1 MSSDALSDPHCLALI
16 TGGGGQLGQEL
27 RDTVPAGWTALSC
40 TSAELDVARPDQ
52 VAEVLERFRP
62 ALVINAAAYTGV
74 DAAEQEPARA
84 HAVNAAGAANVAAAS
99 REIGARLVQVSTDYV
114 FDGALGRPYLPD
126 DRTEPLGVYGRTK
139 LEGEREVLRL
149 AADTS
154 VILRTAWL
162 YSGRGRNFVL
172 TMLRL
177 LGEREEVGVVC
188 DQVGTPTWCRSVAEA
203 IWAAAERPDLRG
215 IHHWTDEGTA
225 SWYELALAIQ
235 EEALALGLLQ
245 RQVPI
250 RPLRSDQY
258 PTPARR
264 PAYSVLDASA
274 TEVAL
279 GLRRRPW
286 RIALHLMLEGLVRA

>member
-1 MSSDALSDPHCLALI
+1 MSSDSGRTALI

-27 RDTVPAGWTALSC
+27 RDTAPPAWKALSC
-40 TSAELDVARPDQ
+40 SSAELDVTRSEV
-52 VAEVLERFRP
+52 VAEVLERTRP
-62 ALVINAAAYTGV
+62 TVVINAAAYTGV
-74 DAAEQEPARA
+74 DAAEHEPARA
-84 HAVNAAGAANVAAAS
+84 HAVNAVGAANVAAAC
-99 REIGARLVQVSTDYV
+99 RAIGARLIQVSTDYV

-126 DRTEPLGVYGRTK
+126 DSTAPLGVYGRTK
-139 LEGEREVLRL
+139 LDGEREVMRL
-149 AADTS
+149 AAGTS

-177 LGEREEVGVVC
+177 FRERDEVGVVC

-215 IHHWTDEGTA
+215 VHHWTDEGTA

-235 EEALALGLLQ
+235 EEALALGVLP
-245 RQVPI
+245 RPVSV
-250 RPLRSDQY
+250 RPLRTDQY

-264 PAYSVLDASA
+264 PAYSVLDATA
-274 TEVAL
+274 TAET
-279 GLRRRPW
+279 LRLPRRPW
-286 RIALHLMLEGLVRA
+286 RVNLRLMLRGLARA